1 MTNQTII
8 PRPASLWLIAQFELR
23 KALSGTRGLI
33 GLGAFILCWLVLLI
47 YPIGS
52 AANWLSQ
59 PGFIDMVRAF
69 TEGQANEILSW
80 KVPEMAMFWVL
91 ALYLFPLSVLM
102 VSADMFATDRQQ
114 GTLRFLLQR
123 ASRHEIFWGRLLGH
137 LILQTLLIAL
147 AIAATLLMATL
158 RQADTLAAGL
168 QQAVWVLPA
177 LVINALPYLA
187 LMALLSVV
195 CRSSRMSILWAI
207 IILLLGGLVIQ
218 LLTYNLPIVSF
229 MTDIIPGS
237 QLSAMINTKGAG
249 VLGHILIPVIQSLLL
264 LAAGAIIFW
273 RKRL

>member
-1 MTNQTII
+1 MTNQTLI
-8 PRPASLWLIAQFELR
+8 PRPNALWLIAQFELR

-33 GLGAFILCWLVLLI
+33 GLGAFILIWLVLLI

-59 PGFIDMVRAF
+59 PGFADMVRAF

-91 ALYLFPLSVLM
+91 ALYLFPMSVLM
-102 VSADMFATDRQQ
+102 VSADMFATDRQH

-123 ASRHEIFWGRLLGH
+123 ASRQEIFWGRLGGH
-137 LILQTLLIAL
+137 LILQIILIVL
-147 AIAATLLMATL
+147 AIAATLLMASL
-158 RQADTLAAGL
+158 RDTSILGAGL
-168 QQAVWVLPA
+168 QEAVFAAPA
-177 LVINALPYLA
+177 LIINALPYLA

-195 CRSSRMSILWAI
+195 CRSPRQSILWAV

-218 LLTYNLPIVSF
+218 LILYNLGNIPLLNHA
-229 MTDIIPGS
+229 IPGS
-237 QLSAMINTKGAG
+237 QIAAMINTQGAG
-249 VLGHILIPVIQSLLL
+249 VLQYSLIPVIQSIIL
-264 LAAGAIIFW
+264 LATGAIIFR